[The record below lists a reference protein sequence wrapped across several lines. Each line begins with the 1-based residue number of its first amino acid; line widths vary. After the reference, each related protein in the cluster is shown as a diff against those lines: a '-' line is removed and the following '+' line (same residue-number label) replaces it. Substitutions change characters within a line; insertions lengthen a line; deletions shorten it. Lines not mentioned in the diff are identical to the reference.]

1 MTPMALSDSEV
12 TTCSKSCLK
21 NYETLKKQHDDLRI
35 ELNQSEFNLANYKRG
50 LASVQERLVF
60 YKKNE
65 GVGYNAVAPP
75 PTGLFAPPTI
85 DLSSSGLEEFQQPE
99 FEGYGLRA
107 NKSVCE
113 NSSNETKK
121 NSDAPLIEEWVSDNE
136 DEVESPVVVEK
147 KTVVPT
153 IPKVDVVRP
162 KQQEKPVRKTVRYAE
177 MYRSKGPRGNQRN
190 WNNLKSQQLGS
201 NFVMYN
207 KACYVCGSFDH
218 LQYTCKQKRQ
228 LNGQREEKPVWNN
241 ARRVNHQN
249 SPRITH
255 PNPKRHMV
263 PRKILTRSGPISLNT
278 ARQSHF
284 NVVRTNRVNAV
295 KASACWVW
303 RPIKPNSA
311 SITLKRYD
319 YVDGNPEIELEDS
332 VRLNSPEDKKVTYS
346 LYKLKNQSRIGINKL
361 VLTNFFVNLGYGVT
375 HAGWLRLLKRD
386 ASFNESKINALKI
399 QIQKLKKEKES
410 NQFRIENFENASKSL
425 DKLIER
431 QISDNNKKVGKN
443 SDAPLIEE
451 WDSDNEDE
459 VEFSHVVVEEKK
471 NVVPTIL
478 K

>member
-1 MTPMALSDSEV
+1 MAHMALSDSKV
-12 TTCSKSCLK
+12 TTCSKSCPK
-21 NYETLKKQHDDLRI
+21 NYETLKKKYDDLRI

-50 LASVQERLVF
+50 LASVEERLVF

-65 GVGYNAVAPP
+65 ERLKKEKESNQFKIDNFENASKSLDKLIGSQISDNNRKGVGYNAVAPP

-263 PRKILTRSGPISLNT
+263 PRKILTSPKAVVN
-278 ARQSHF
+278 A
-284 NVVRTNRVNAV
+284 VRTNQ
-295 KASACWVW
+295 
-303 RPIKPNSA
+303 
-311 SITLKRYD
+311 
-319 YVDGNPEIELEDS
+319 GNLETELEDLA
-332 VRLNSPEDKKVTYS
+332 RLNSPEDKK
-346 LYKLKNQSRIGINKL
+346 RAGAE
-361 VLTNFFVNLGYGVT
+361 LTQ
-375 HAGWLRLLKRD
+375 
-386 ASFNESKINALKI
+386 E
-399 QIQKLKKEKES
+399 
-410 NQFRIENFENASKSL
+410 
-425 DKLIER
+425 
-431 QISDNNKKVGKN
+431 NNKSQEVFRYILLVKIK
-443 SDAPLIEE
+443 LFIKKLE
-451 WDSDNEDE
+451 DSEDE
-459 VEFSHVVVEEKK
+459 HQV
-471 NVVPTIL
+471 
-478 K
+478 